1 MKKQLNTE
9 SVANELR
16 GASAFFRR
24 REEPKQQPEAQP
36 AAPPP
41 ESELVSRPQEATR
54 APEPPPATE
63 RSSRTG
69 STPRTPVR
77 PVRRVM
83 KRHPFEIYWDQY
95 EALQRLSIEDRMQ
108 GGSGSM
114 SQMVREALDRLIAER
129 RSGEGE

>member
-1 MKKQLNTE
+1 MKKQLNTD
-9 SVANELR
+9 AITNELE

-24 REEPKQQPEAQP
+24 REEPKKPETQPGAPLPRPEQDSRPPEA
-36 AAPPP
+36 
-41 ESELVSRPQEATR
+41 T
-54 APEPPPATE
+54 PEPSPATD

-69 STPRTPVR
+69 RTSRTPVR

-114 SQMVREALDRLIAER
+114 SQMVREALDRLIGER
-129 RSGEGE
+129 TKGKGK

>member
-9 SVANELR
+9 SVINELK

-24 REEPKQQPEAQP
+24 REDPKPSPEPSLPQPEQVSQPQETTTAPQP
-36 AAPPP
+36 APAD
-41 ESELVSRPQEATR
+41 ERP
-54 APEPPPATE
+54 
-63 RSSRTG
+63 SRTG
-69 STPRTPVR
+69 STSRTPVR

-114 SQMVREALDRLIAER
+114 SQMVREALNRLIAER
-129 RSGEGE
+129 AKGK